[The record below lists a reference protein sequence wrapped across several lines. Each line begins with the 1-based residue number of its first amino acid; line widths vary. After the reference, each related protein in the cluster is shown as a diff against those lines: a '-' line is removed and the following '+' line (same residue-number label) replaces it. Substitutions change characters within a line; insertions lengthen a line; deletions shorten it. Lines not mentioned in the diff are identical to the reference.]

1 MLPGRSSGPSAH
13 VTFGEALEVA
23 PSPRKTN
30 MRRTIA
36 APPVALLCAGRLDK
50 PEDLFLE
57 TSAGRSTSVSLGVC
71 DGWVAGRRAI
81 VVGRPAALPPA
92 CLRRGARARA
102 ASSRPSYV
110 LNKFALYVGVVIDE
124 PLLL

>member
-36 APPVALLCAGRLDK
+36 TPLVALLCAGRLDK

-81 VVGRPAALPPA
+81 VVGRPAAL
-92 CLRRGARARA
+92 RRGARARA